1 MKCTMK
7 RIYLAFTFVVL
18 LLAGCAQEI
27 ETTVPKINI
36 TPGEKIVSVK
46 ASVKDTKVSSDNVG
60 FFSWQVGDSI
70 TVVTDHDNIRQFFTA
85 DSGISAD
92 FSGQI
97 PGEDEVGKYAL
108 YPASRGHFADD
119 NELLFHIDNEIVW
132 IDDASNMP
140 MLGKISG
147 GGASFKAVGG
157 ALKLICFNIPAEA
170 DYLLFSATNKQ
181 ISGDFAIA
189 DASIASPVIATAAKS
204 SGNNEL
210 LIDFS
215 ANYSASK
222 VFYIPLPTGTID
234 GFTVSLLD
242 DQYDELFSK
251 TTEASLD
258 VTANKLIIGPALN
271 CASMPVIWREDFY
284 GYAADDN
291 WTGGNSAAIITTG
304 THAGHAS
311 GDSDITYTTTNGNST
326 TKLYDASDAGGS
338 TPELL
343 INQKKGETPGGTFVI
358 AHIPTNGAAS
368 MKLVFKSNQSIK
380 VEASSGITV
389 GSVATGAGE
398 KTVILTNTSDLDEF
412 SLTFNNDYTKNC
424 RIDDILLSEYTP
436 YSSPLISTGVET
448 LTVGVGQTTKTT
460 TCSLSNAVDG
470 LGIST
475 MVTGDDTSWIE
486 SIAIA
491 DGNLTLTATGA
502 NISGADYTATLTLKA
517 TGAANKVVTLKQ
529 TNSLVPNPSVS
540 VTPGNATFTATWT
553 GDSHASSYVAY
564 LRTTD
569 SAPVDGSGDPT
580 DGTTDITASISET
593 DGVYSITD
601 YAASNDQEYFLYVKV
616 DGVSANYT
624 APGVFVK
631 KTFTPTDATKGTA
644 ENPYTVAEAI
654 AAYDLAGSPVDGVYV
669 KGIVSTAG
677 FLDGTYVS
685 CKLSDDG
692 STTTEFELYKIDGG
706 KTISDFAVGDA
717 VIAHGQL
724 KLYSSTYELSV
735 TTVDA
740 LLKKPVFTP
749 NGGNFVGSQSVS
761 IASTGSES
769 IRYSTDGSSPTTSTG
784 SVYSSALDLS
794 ATTTVKA
801 VGIDENEL
809 ICTGVASATFTKVT
823 GYALTWSAPSNGSI
837 TVKHG
842 ETTLSSG
849 DEIAAGETITITVS
863 PSVGYALST
872 LVYNDGSDHD
882 IKDTK
887 TFTMPSNA
895 VSITATFETSAGPV
909 DLEAP
914 ETISIT
920 DINLAEKKFSGS
932 WDANSDA
939 SSYDWVISTASTAAA
954 ISAENTKASGSTT
967 STSFTTAALGDSYKP
982 VAGTV
987 YYLYV
992 RSVGDG
998 VSFTTSDYGQAHAII
1013 YQHIFTA
1020 KPSTGDNITLSTI
1033 SWTIAAT
1040 ELNGYNSA
1048 NYAGVQF
1055 GTSKKDGSIS
1065 LSSSNSWGAQTSTNY
1080 YGYGTVKKVNVWAN
1094 LGGTSVTP
1102 SVSIGGT
1109 SATGSGSV
1117 VKNASAGSDWT
1128 KTSKVVFTPGLN
1140 ALSQVVNTGVVV
1152 VNLSSVKAGY
1162 ICAIEVLSE

>member
-1 MKCTMK
+1 
-7 RIYLAFTFVVL
+7 
-18 LLAGCAQEI
+18 
-27 ETTVPKINI
+27 
-36 TPGEKIVSVK
+36 
-46 ASVKDTKVSSDNVG
+46 
-60 FFSWQVGDSI
+60 
-70 TVVTDHDNIRQFFTA
+70 
-85 DSGISAD
+85 
-92 FSGQI
+92 
-97 PGEDEVGKYAL
+97 
-108 YPASRGHFADD
+108 
-119 NELLFHIDNEIVW
+119 
-132 IDDASNMP
+132 MP

-147 GGASFKAVGG
+147 GGAAFQAVGG

-189 DASIASPVIATAAKS
+189 DASIASPVIVTDTKS

-242 DQYDELFSK
+242 DQLDEVF
-251 TTEASLD
+251 TNTADASLT
-258 VTANKLIIGPALN
+258 VTANSLIIGPALN
-271 CASMPVIWREDFY
+271 CDPVEILWREDFT
-284 GYAADDN
+284 GYAADKN
-291 WTGGNSAAIITTG
+291 WTGGNSSAIVTTG
-304 THAGHAS
+304 DHSGHAY
-311 GDSDITYTTTNGNST
+311 GDPEITYTTTNGNST

-343 INQKKGETPGGTFVI
+343 INQKKGETAGGTFVI
-358 AHIPTNGAAS
+358 ANIPTNGAAA
-368 MKLVFKSNQSIK
+368 MRLVFKSNNSIK

-389 GSVATGAGE
+389 GAVGTGTG
-398 KTVILTNTSDLDEF
+398 KKVVNLTNTGNVDEF
-412 SLTFNNDYTKNC
+412 TLTFNNDYTKNC
-424 RIDDILLSEYTP
+424 RIDDILLTVAPASYTAP
-436 YSSPLISTGVET
+436 SITTGVET
-448 LTVGVGQTTKTT
+448 LTVGVGQVSKTT
-460 TCSLSNAVDG
+460 DCTLSNAVDG
-470 LGIST
+470 LGIS
-475 MVTGDDTSWIE
+475 MILTGDDTSWIE
-486 SIAIA
+486 SVTIA
-491 DGNLTLTATGA
+491 DNKLTLTPISA
-502 NISGADYTATLTLKA
+502 NTSGADYTATLTLKA
-517 TGAANKVVTLKQ
+517 TGATSKVVTLKQ

-540 VTPGNATFTATWT
+540 VTPDNAKFSATWT
-553 GDSHASSYVAY
+553 GDEHATSYVAY

-580 DGTTDITASISET
+580 SGTTDITSSISESA
-593 DGVYSITD
+593 GVYSITD
-601 YAASNDQEYFLYVKV
+601 YAVTNDQEYFLYVKV
-616 DGVSANYT
+616 NEVSSKYT
-624 APGVFVK
+624 APSDFVK
-631 KTFTPTDATKGTA
+631 KTFTPSDVTKGTA

-685 CKLSDDG
+685 CKISDDG
-692 STTTEFELYKIDGG
+692 STTTEFELYKIGGG

-724 KLYSSTYELSV
+724 KLHSSTYELNE

-740 LLKKPVFTP
+740 LVKKPVFTP
-749 NGGNFVGSQSVS
+749 AAGNFVGSQSVS
-761 IASTGSES
+761 IASTGSVS
-769 IRYSTDGSSPTTSTG
+769 IRYTTDGSTPTISAG
-784 SVYSSALDLS
+784 SVYSSSLNLS

-801 VGIDENEL
+801 VGIDEDAL
-809 ICTGVASATFTKVT
+809 ICTAVASATFTKVT
-823 GYALTWSAPSNGSI
+823 GYAVTWSAPSNGVI

-842 ETTLSSG
+842 DTTLSSG

-895 VSITATFETSAGPV
+895 VSITATFEASAGPV